1 MRPRERRL
9 TMADPTSLAIVV
21 ALALGGGGREGLSIV
36 GSRHTFFRTG
46 PFPWYEARDRTILHF
61 TARDRRGGIR
71 EGWAS
76 CAVLP
81 WDGEP
86 VRVEWVEEPETS

>member
-1 MRPRERRL
+1 MWSVAKTRFRRW
-9 TMADPTSLAIVV
+9 AQ
-21 ALALGGGGREGLSIV
+21 GEGLSIV
-36 GSRHTFFRTG
+36 GSRHTFLRTG